1 MTGTQVFYLVFG
13 TDTEIC
19 DFDLTVA
26 GEKDIAGF
34 EISMNDPVLV
44 EVIETL
50 THLPAYVGDL
60 FFCQTLC
67 QVDDNG
73 VQGTAITK
81 FNQHLKRQRR
91 RKLRLFGIGNLH
103 YKN

>member
-1 MTGTQVFYLVFG
+1 MTSKQVVYLVFG

-19 DFDLTVA
+19 DFDLTVS

-50 THLPAYVGDL
+50 THLPA
-60 FFCQTLC
+60 TLG

-91 RKLRLFGIGNLH
+91 RKLRLSVIGNLH